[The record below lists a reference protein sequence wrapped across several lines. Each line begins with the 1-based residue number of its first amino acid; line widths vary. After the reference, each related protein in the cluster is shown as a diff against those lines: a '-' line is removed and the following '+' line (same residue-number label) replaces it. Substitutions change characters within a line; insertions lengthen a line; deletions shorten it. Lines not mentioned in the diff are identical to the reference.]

1 MPQQEFDNSK
11 DTRLGG
17 LWLHANGRYYEG
29 SIEIEALKEAVN
41 TAQSAANCVEG
52 RVKFKVWVNNDKRD
66 ERSPDLSVTVTPQ
79 FPKKDRG

>member
-29 SIEIEALKEAVN
+29 SIEIGAQGGCQYGAVC
-41 TAQSAANCVEG
+41 SELCG
-52 RVKFKVWVNNDKRD
+52 RAR
-66 ERSPDLSVTVTPQ
+66 
-79 FPKKDRG
+79 